1 MTVVVDAST
10 AIKWY
15 IPETLSS
22 QAVELLALAE
32 AGTVALQ
39 APDMVLVEIGE
50 VLRHKLKLREM
61 DATTARYIAETVAD
75 SFPVAVMPTQDLL
88 PAALEIAAAFDRP
101 LAECLYLALA
111 EQWDTF
117 LVTADEEM
125 VRVYRGTVLAG
136 RIKWLGD
143 REVVATATRSGVI
156 N

>member
-1 MTVVVDAST
+1 MNVIVDAST

-15 IPETLSS
+15 IPEILSS

-39 APDMVLVEIGE
+39 APDMVLAEIGE
-50 VLRHKLKLREM
+50 ALRHKLKRREM
-61 DATTARYIAETVAD
+61 DGPTARYIAEVLTE
-75 SFPVAVMPTQDLL
+75 SFPAVVTPTQELL

-117 LVTADEEM
+117 LVTADEEV
-125 VRVYRGTVLAG
+125 VRVYRGTFLDG
-136 RIKWLGD
+136 RVKWLGD
-143 REVVATATRSGVI
+143 REIVATATRSGVI

>member
-1 MTVVVDAST
+1 MNMVVDAST
-10 AIKWY
+10 AVKWY
-15 IPETLSS
+15 IPEILSS

-32 AGTVALQ
+32 AGSVALL

-50 VLRHKLKLREM
+50 VLRHKLKRSEM
-61 DATTARYIAETVAD
+61 DGATARYIAEVVTET
-75 SFPVAVMPTQDLL
+75 FPVTVTPTQEIL

-117 LVTADEEM
+117 LVTADEE
-125 VRVYRGTVLAG
+125 VARVYRGSVLDA
-136 RIKWLGD
+136 RVKWLGD
-143 REVVATATRSGVI
+143 REVVATATMGGVI

>member
-10 AIKWY
+10 AVKWY
-15 IPETLSS
+15 IPEILSS

-32 AGTVALQ
+32 AGSVALL
-39 APDMVLVEIGE
+39 APDMVLAEIGE
-50 VLRHKLKLREM
+50 VLRQKLKRSEM
-61 DATTARYIAETVAD
+61 DGATARYIAEVVAE
-75 SFPVAVMPTQDLL
+75 SFPASIAPTQDLL

-125 VRVYRGTVLAG
+125 ARIYSGTVLD
-136 RIKWLGD
+136 RRVRWLGD
-143 REVVATATRSGVI
+143 REVMASATRSGIV